1 MSQLDKYNFHYNL
14 RGNHQNK
21 PLLFLHGF
29 IGNSQ
34 DFNDVINLLS
44 EEFYCLAVDLPGH
57 GKTRVF
63 GDEDCYTMSVTASA
77 LIELLDSLKIPKCGL
92 IGYSMGGRLALYLA
106 LNFPSR
112 FSEVV
117 LESTSPGLK
126 TEAARLTRLQSDL
139 NLAKEL
145 ELIDFQQFL
154 IKWYQQPIFQSL
166 QSHRNFETLIEKR
179 RENNPVE
186 LAKSLRNMGTG
197 KQPSLWDKLSHNK
210 IPILLLVG
218 EYDDK
223 FRSINEEMMSL
234 SPIAKLQIIP
244 KSGHNIHW
252 KNMIEYVKSIRN
264 FCLCDNLS
272 RKSEIC
278 DPNVLPLLRRD
289 QKMRYKFDFRPYQ
302 RPFKQPLQTSHGVW
316 AIREGIIIRLTDEMG
331 NFRLGEIA
339 PISWFGSES
348 LADALIFCQQ
358 LSGFITEETIFS
370 IPNELPA
377 CQFAFESALA
387 SFPPPNPPLEGGGNN
402 LDNLPLPRGGN
413 NLDNLPLPREGN
425 NLGIRD
431 CHLYCGLLPAGETAL
446 KTWETLWNEG
456 YRTFK
461 WKITSNLESEL
472 RIFERLIDAMRQRNE
487 PVFLRLDAN
496 GGLSY
501 TEACQWLEVCDRVS
515 ALIEFLE
522 QPLPV
527 SQFKEMQKLRDR
539 GTISIALDESV
550 ATLTQI
556 KDCYQRGWRG
566 IFVIKPSLMGSP
578 SQLREFCYNN
588 PIDAVF
594 SSVFET
600 DIGRQAALKL
610 AADIASH
617 TRRDRVLGFG
627 VNHWF
632 NDNELLLL
640 ENLWKT
646 K

>member
-1 MSQLDKYNFHYNL
+1 
-14 RGNHQNK
+14 
-21 PLLFLHGF
+21 
-29 IGNSQ
+29 
-34 DFNDVINLLS
+34 
-44 EEFYCLAVDLPGH
+44 
-57 GKTRVF
+57 
-63 GDEDCYTMSVTASA
+63 
-77 LIELLDSLKIPKCGL
+77 
-92 IGYSMGGRLALYLA
+92 
-106 LNFPSR
+106 
-112 FSEVV
+112 
-117 LESTSPGLK
+117 
-126 TEAARLTRLQSDL
+126 
-139 NLAKEL
+139 
-145 ELIDFQQFL
+145 
-154 IKWYQQPIFQSL
+154 
-166 QSHRNFETLIEKR
+166 
-179 RENNPVE
+179 
-186 LAKSLRNMGTG
+186 
-197 KQPSLWDKLSHNK
+197 
-210 IPILLLVG
+210 
-218 EYDDK
+218 
-223 FRSINEEMMSL
+223 
-234 SPIAKLQIIP
+234 
-244 KSGHNIHW
+244 
-252 KNMIEYVKSIRN
+252 
-264 FCLCDNLS
+264 
-272 RKSEIC
+272 
-278 DPNVLPLLRRD
+278 
-289 QKMRYKFDFRPYQ
+289 MRYKFDFSPYQ

-316 AIREGIIIRLTDEMG
+316 TIREGIIIRLTDEMG
-331 NFRLGEIA
+331 NLSLGEIA

-348 LADALIFCQQ
+348 LADALIFCQH
-358 LSGFITEETIFS
+358 LSGFITEEIIFS

-413 NLDNLPLPREGN
+413 NLGV
-425 NLGIRD
+425 RD

-446 KTWETLWNEG
+446 KTWETLWNQG

-472 RIFERLIDAMRQRNE
+472 NIFERLIDAMGEKNE
-487 PVFLRLDAN
+487 PVFFRLDAN

-501 TEACQWLEVCDRVS
+501 KEACQWLEVCDRVS
-515 ALIEFLE
+515 PLIEFLE

-527 SQFKEMQKLRDR
+527 SQFEEMQKLRDR
-539 GTISIALDESV
+539 GTIPIALDESV

-610 AADIASH
+610 AADIAPH
-617 TRRDRVLGFG
+617 TRRDRALGFG

-632 NDNELLLL
+632 NHNEILLL